1 MVCRGMVIVV
11 HGQSVTDRSSKFV
24 DDDVYRT
31 DNKFERHIELKSRL
45 FSIKSVHPESNFL
58 CPRNL
63 DSVDYF
69 FELSFS
75 RTSCRGNESRDTH
88 PDLCI

>member
-45 FSIKSVHPESNFL
+45 FSIKSVHPE
-58 CPRNL
+58 
-63 DSVDYF
+63 
-69 FELSFS
+69 
-75 RTSCRGNESRDTH
+75 
-88 PDLCI
+88 

>member
-1 MVCRGMVIVV
+1 MVIVV
-11 HGQSVTDRSSKFV
+11 HGQSVTDHSSKFD

-31 DNKFERHIELKSRL
+31 DNNFERHIELKSRL
-45 FSIKSVHPESNFL
+45 FSIKSVHPESDFP

-63 DSVDYF
+63 DSVNYL
-69 FELSFS
+69 LSFS

>member
-11 HGQSVTDRSSKFV
+11 HGQSVTDHSSKF

-31 DNKFERHIELKSRL
+31 DNNFERHIELKSRL
-45 FSIKSVHPESNFL
+45 FSIKSVHPESDFV

-63 DSVDYF
+63 DSVNYL
-69 FELSFS
+69 FEYHAKF
-75 RTSCRGNESRDTH
+75 
-88 PDLCI
+88 